1 MADNESLAEQV
12 EAYQN
17 HLRAVAYRMLGS
29 GSEADDAVQTAA
41 SNRARGARALASEIR
56 GARAV
61 AATFKGS
68 AAGAQAALVNRRA
81 GAVWAPGGKP
91 RAVFDFTV
99 SRGKI
104 VEISVLME
112 PARLRQLELMILA
125 E

>member
-1 MADNESLAEQV
+1 
-12 EAYQN
+12 
-17 HLRAVAYRMLGS
+17 
-29 GSEADDAVQTAA
+29 
-41 SNRARGARALASEIR
+41 
-56 GARAV
+56 V

-99 SRGKI
+99 ARGKI